1 MTDYDPTPLEKLRV
15 LLAREKYDGVHLW
28 DAIYPRIE
36 SEGLSLEAAL
46 KEALTGSFMLGAIAY
61 REYAR
66 KNGFDADRFESRDIA
81 TLQRQQMLI
90 LMRSTN

>member
-15 LLAREKYDGVHLW
+15 LLAKEKYDGVRLW
-28 DAIYPRIE
+28 DAIYPQIE
-36 SEGLSLEAAL
+36 SEQVSLDGAL
-46 KEALTGSFMLGAIAY
+46 KEALIGSFMLGAIAY

-81 TLQRQQMLI
+81 ALQRQQMLI